1 MQCFRAQNNTIK
13 YNVTY
18 RNTKKSE
25 TQLML
30 LVSVI
35 WLQQKI
41 IIGIDDDV
49 NDGKMRLSHGL

>member
-30 LVSVI
+30 LVPVI

-41 IIGIDDDV
+41 IIGIV
-49 NDGKMRLSHGL
+49 NSQ